1 MNASKKHTP
10 LIYTYLRKFQEDP
23 TSRVFAPLAEA
34 YRKAGMPEE
43 AVEIAYEGLKHH
55 PHFLGGRVALARAL
69 FDLKKYSEVIEEL
82 ASRIRDVPDNL
93 IAQRLLGDSYL
104 VMGRVA
110 EALSSFKMLL
120 YYAPQDVEVAK
131 VVQELESQA
140 YSQGRL
146 ILKTQTHLGS
156 STIKELPQPEEQSL
170 FLIRS
175 VGSVVA
181 DDPQVKK
188 AKHIERIEK
197 LQSMLSKIATYR
209 AENSDAL

>member
-1 MNASKKHTP
+1 MIKNKNTP
-10 LIYTYLRKFQEDP
+10 LIYAYLRKFQEDP

-34 YRKAGMPEE
+34 YRKAGMPNE
-43 AVEIAYEGLKHH
+43 AVEIAREGLKHH
-55 PHFLGGRVALARAL
+55 PNFIGGRVALARSL
-69 FDLKKYSEVIEEL
+69 FDLKKYTEVIEEL

-104 VMGRVA
+104 VLGRVA

-120 YYAPQDVEVAK
+120 YFAPQDAEIAK
-131 VVQELESQA
+131 MVQELESQA

-146 ILKTQTHLGS
+146 VLRTLS
-156 STIKELPQPEEQSL
+156 VEEVPEEQPL
-170 FLIRS
+170 FAIRP

-181 DDPQVKK
+181 DDPEVKK

-197 LQSMLSKIATYR
+197 LQSMLEKIATYR
-209 AENSDAL
+209 ARNPNPHP